1 MKAIKTL
8 QTNAKNIKKFLKLS
22 GVNVLSCKQNG
33 LAVIVAVSNTPE
45 NVSKALRFFSE
56 FGLTRRDGSA
66 INSNGVARTSD
77 FVDFGNLFRTE
88 IC

>member
-1 MKAIKTL
+1 MKAVKTL

-33 LAVIVAVSNTPE
+33 LGVIIAVSNTPE
-45 NVSKALRFFSE
+45 NVSKALKFFSE
-56 FGLTRRDGSA
+56 FGLTSRFGEDVHP
-66 INSNGVARTSD
+66 NGVARTSD